1 MFNCR
6 QSVRL
11 FPCAKQPYLLE
22 YGKYMVKL
30 EEILIHFR
38 TITPNI
44 FKIQA
49 TWLIKGH
56 IGSFKTILD
65 SFQDPCLNHHK
76 FNILDSIWCISHQNK
91 CQPLNFKFSQPIVP
105 QQVHCGHL
113 SAVLAVS
120 KTHKKHGNFHN
131 RGSNPLKLTP
141 EGTKIGTHIVSK
153 FQPCTPIIS
162 EVIAKSVP
170 SNSFQDHLISRP
182 LYFSLGQN

>member
-91 CQPLNFKFSQPIVP
+91 CQPLNFKFLNLLCPSRSIVAIY
-105 QQVHCGHL
+105 QQFWQCQKHTKSMVT
-113 SAVLAVS
+113 STIEAA
-120 KTHKKHGNFHN
+120 THWNSHQ
-131 RGSNPLKLTP
+131 RGPK
-141 EGTKIGTHIVSK
+141 
-153 FQPCTPIIS
+153 
-162 EVIAKSVP
+162 
-170 SNSFQDHLISRP
+170 
-182 LYFSLGQN
+182 